1 MPFLDD
7 HVQEACGVVGV
18 YAPGED
24 VARAAFFGL
33 SALQHRGQESVGIAT
48 GDGQDI
54 RSRTAMGLVSQTFN
68 EDDLSRLTGHVAIGH
83 TRYSTTGSSYLANA
97 QPILSDG
104 PTFEL
109 ALAHNGNV
117 VNAVELKKELTDWGC
132 DFTTTSDSEVVAHL
146 ISYAPFSRGPTASPT
161 PWAGSG
167 APTRWC

>member
-7 HVQEACGVVGV
+7 HVQEACGIVGV

-48 GDGQDI
+48 GDGADI
-54 RSRTAMGLVSQTFN
+54 RSQTAMGLVAQTFT

-83 TRYSTTGSSYLANA
+83 TRYSTMGSSYLANA
-97 QPILSDG
+97 QPILSEG
-104 PTFEL
+104 PEFEL

-117 VNAVELKKELTDWGC
+117 VNAASSRKSLT
-132 DFTTTSDSEVVAHL
+132 
-146 ISYAPFSRGPTASPT
+146 
-161 PWAGSG
+161 SG
-167 APTRWC
+167 AATLRRPATLRSWRT